1 MSFLMM
7 IVKIALSSIRLW
19 RPSEDAAIARSRV
32 NGCCSS
38 FFSLLSP
45 TGQVAAGHASAP
57 LLFDFCLCE
66 SMSSQLTCVTQRT
79 PPPRS
84 GGGLHAAD
92 PAGGPLRL
100 HVHRTAHPEVPRP
113 SARPHPPDPH
123 LLTPHPVQW
132 WQWGGPEG
140 HLAPKQSC
148 WWWTLRGPSTTQPSL
163 SLANSSQP
171 SSLSHWSGRQYGET
185 ASFPVRT
192 TPPPQGSI

>member
-1 MSFLMM
+1 MRFLMM

-113 SARPHPPDPH
+113 SARPHPPDPVSTRPTQCKCSGGSGGD
-123 LLTPHPVQW
+123 LRGTWPQSRAAG
-132 WQWGGPEG
+132 GGPSG
-140 HLAPKQSC
+140 
-148 WWWTLRGPSTTQPSL
+148 
-163 SLANSSQP
+163 
-171 SSLSHWSGRQYGET
+171 GRQPRSPPFLWPT
-185 ASFPVRT
+185 ALS
-192 TPPPQGSI
+192 PPP